1 MTSVYDFSYTSL
13 EGTKVDMVDY
23 RDKALLIVNTA
34 SECGFTP
41 QYEGLQKLYDGYKER
56 GLVVIGFPCN
66 QFGSQEPGGSEEIG
80 SFCQKRFGVS
90 FPLAEKIEV
99 NGDNAHPLYRFLKSE
114 APGVLGSQL
123 IKWNFTKF
131 LVAKDGKSISRYAST
146 TTPEDL
152 KADIEALL

>member
-13 EGTKVDMVDY
+13 EGTKVEMVEY

-34 SECGFTP
+34 SECGFTS
-41 QYEGLQKLYDGYKER
+41 QYEGLQKIYDDLKEK

-80 SFCQKRFGVS
+80 SFCQKRFGVT

-99 NGDNAHPLYRFLKSE
+99 NGDDAHPLYRFLKSE
-114 APGVLGSQL
+114 APGILGSQA

-131 LVAKDGKSISRYAST
+131 LVARDGKSIKRYSST

-152 KADIEALL
+152 VGDITALL

>member
-1 MTSVYDFSYTSL
+1 MTSVYDFSYTSI
-13 EGTKVDMVDY
+13 EGNKVDMVEY

-34 SECGFTP
+34 SECGFTS
-41 QYEGLQKLYDGYKER
+41 QYEGLQKIYESLKDR
-56 GLVVIGFPCN
+56 GLVVLGFPCN
-66 QFGSQEPGGSEEIG
+66 QFGSQEPGGSREIG

-114 APGVLGSQL
+114 APGILGSQA

-131 LVAKDGKSISRYAST
+131 LVAKDGKAIKRYAST

-152 KADIEALL
+152 VADIEALL